1 MLRFAFQ
8 NDVSFSMSNLPED
21 LFQHRS
27 EEFDFPLPDE
37 QIARFPVQPRDHS
50 RLLLVKNG
58 ELSHHQFFELPQHL
72 PKHSLLFF
80 NNTKVLPARLL
91 IKKKTGTWIE
101 VLLIQHEP
109 ILHAEGFQIK
119 AQALVGNKKKWKDG
133 EMLTLTTE
141 GTDPIR
147 LELIWANRE
156 EDAVFLRWFPEN
168 LAFPEVLNAVGQMP
182 IPPYLQRQ
190 AVESDKTNYQTWY
203 ARQEGAIAAPT
214 AGLHFTP
221 EVLEDLEKQGN
232 NLIWLTLHVGL
243 GTFRPLKT
251 ERIADHDMHAEEVV
265 VSVEALQNW
274 KSNGGFCIAVGTT
287 SLRTLESLYW
297 VAFLIRT
304 TGQIPEVLQTEIPYL
319 HPDAK
324 LKSAEVAGILLKYLE
339 ERGESEIRFFTRLYI
354 LPGYKFRIVEGLIT
368 NFHQPKSTL
377 LVLISAFLGQNWK
390 EVYKEALEQ
399 KYRFLSYGDSSLLI
413 P

>member
-1 MLRFAFQ
+1 
-8 NDVSFSMSNLPED
+8 
-21 LFQHRS
+21 
-27 EEFDFPLPDE
+27 
-37 QIARFPVQPRDHS
+37 
-50 RLLLVKNG
+50 
-58 ELSHHQFFELPQHL
+58 
-72 PKHSLLFF
+72 
-80 NNTKVLPARLL
+80 
-91 IKKKTGTWIE
+91 
-101 VLLIQHEP
+101 LLIQHEP
-109 ILHAEGFQIK
+109 GLHAEGFQIK

-141 GTDPIR
+141 GPDPIR
-147 LELIWANRE
+147 LELTWANRE

-168 LAFPEVLNAVGQMP
+168 LAFSEVLNAVGQMP

-203 ARQEGAIAAPT
+203 ARQEGAIAAPI